1 MKTKYGFLLAL
12 INAPLLVLLTT
23 SITLAAP
30 APDANSVL
38 ILGPTDTPGAFA
50 AEAAAQGFTTVVA
63 SAAEWATYTEA
74 DFATF
79 RAILLGDPHCRVGT
93 AAIAAAE
100 ANRALWSAAVGG
112 PASDNPKLIVGT
124 DEEFHKS
131 QGGAQL
137 ITSGIEFVTSS
148 AGETGLYVSL
158 SCYYNGT
165 ADNTPVPVL
174 DEFGTFGAGAA
185 GGCFNDSHIV
195 ASHPALEGLTDESLS
210 GWGCSV
216 HNVFN
221 TYPAANF
228 IPLAIAEDAP
238 GAGSMDFPD
247 GSTGIPYI
255 LASGEGVFVIGE
267 RGETIPVPILS
278 GWALLALAAML
289 GLLGMVGIRRL
300 Q

>member
-38 ILGPTDTPGAFA
+38 ILGTTDGGGSFS
-50 AEAAAQGFTTVVA
+50 AEATAQGFTTVVV
-63 SAAEWATYTEA
+63 SAGDWATYTQA
-74 DFATF
+74 DFETF
-79 RAILLGDPHCRVGT
+79 RAIILGDPTCVNNTGP
-93 AAIAAAE
+93 IAAAE
-100 ANRALWSAAVGG
+100 ANRSLWSAAVGG
-112 PASDNPKLIVGT
+112 PASDNPKLIIGT
-124 DEEFHKS
+124 DEDFHIGL
-131 QGGAQL
+131 GGAQL

-148 AGETGLYVSL
+148 AGLTGLYVSL
-158 SCYYNGT
+158 SCYYDGV
-165 ADNTPVPVL
+165 ADDTPVTVL
-174 DEFGTFGAGAA
+174 DEFGSFGAGKT
-185 GGCFNDSHIV
+185 GSCFDDAHIV
-195 ASHPALEGLTDESLS
+195 ASHPALDGLTDGSLS
-210 GWGCSV
+210 NWLCSV

-221 TYPAANF
+221 SYPAANF
-228 IPLAIAEDAP
+228 VPLAIAEDAP
-238 GAGSMDFPD
+238 GSGSMDFPD

-255 LASGEGVFVIGE
+255 LASGEGVSVIGDKE
-267 RGETIPVPILS
+267 EAIPVPILS